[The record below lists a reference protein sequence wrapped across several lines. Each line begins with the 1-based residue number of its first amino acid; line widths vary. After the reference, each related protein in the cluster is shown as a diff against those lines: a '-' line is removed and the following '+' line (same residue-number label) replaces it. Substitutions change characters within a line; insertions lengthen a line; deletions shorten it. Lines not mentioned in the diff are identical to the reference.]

1 MICLRSIHADSHSS
15 KQAIYLWTCLYV
27 ISIDHSQRIYTYAET
42 MMKGI
47 GVLIVRY
54 VGTKAEFGIG
64 FGLGSA
70 RF

>member
-1 MICLRSIHADSHSS
+1 
-15 KQAIYLWTCLYV
+15 
-27 ISIDHSQRIYTYAET
+27 